1 MGRGVKVWDRLSV
14 KYDRLW
20 VQKNSLGPTRR
31 KVIEVIKGLEV
42 GDSFNLLD
50 VGCGTGQFIDEIKYE
65 FENVKTFGMDYSE
78 GMLQEAR
85 NKNND
90 TSYFRGNICASI
102 PKEFIEPE
110 SIDIVTCMHSFP
122 YYPDK
127 AGALM
132 NIKAILKTGGYAI
145 FCSASVN
152 CLYEKFVMWFVGK
165 TASDA
170 EYLSKNDMRGLLAKE
185 FVLVDEFNIR
195 KRFFMPT
202 ICGFLVRKI

>member
-85 NKNND
+85 NK
-90 TSYFRGNICASI
+90 TMIQ
-102 PKEFIEPE
+102 
-110 SIDIVTCMHSFP
+110 V
-122 YYPDK
+122 
-127 AGALM
+127 
-132 NIKAILKTGGYAI
+132 IL
-145 FCSASVN
+145 
-152 CLYEKFVMWFVGK
+152 E
-165 TASDA
+165 
-170 EYLSKNDMRGLLAKE
+170 EYLCINT
-185 FVLVDEFNIR
+185 
-195 KRFFMPT
+195 KRVYRT
-202 ICGFLVRKI
+202 